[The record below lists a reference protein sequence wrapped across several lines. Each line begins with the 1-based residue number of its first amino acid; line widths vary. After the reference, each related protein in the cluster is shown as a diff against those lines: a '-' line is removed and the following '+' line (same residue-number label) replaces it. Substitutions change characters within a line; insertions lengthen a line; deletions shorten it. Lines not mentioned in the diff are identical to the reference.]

1 MTKEYRKTKRGLY
14 PVKLI
19 LWAANIL
26 KLPSAARPSEK
37 RTQGYWTHLRN
48 LELDPELEVPL
59 IFLLGLDDFGGILN
73 LV

>member
-1 MTKEYRKTKRGLY
+1 MTKEYRKRKGVVSRQ
-14 PVKLI
+14 LI

-37 RTQGYWTHLRN
+37 RTQGYWTHLLD
-48 LELDPELEVPL
+48 LELDPEPGVPL
-59 IFLLGLDDFGGILN
+59 IFLLELDDFGMLN